1 MNKLNLKHTGGFPFE
16 ANTLDYMQDAYSLFN
31 TLGAMA
37 GELVILKGCEQAG
50 NSVAS
55 GVVYIKAL
63 DEVLPFKGSALSD
76 KVIVREDVTSLPF
89 EDGTSKDVEHTRYA
103 TFGNSHDGYLWADF
117 KRIDPLTA
125 IIARIAKLERRVK
138 DTLPIG
144 TIAIWGRPHNEIP
157 KGWIEYTGLKGCVP
171 VGHDPNDYQ
180 DGNPLYVGFSQ
191 IDRIVGEK
199 QVTLTTNEIPSHKH
213 NVNWRFYLSNDDG
226 GDPDDNP
233 QVSFDQRG
241 TRVGERREI
250 NAAYMNTFIESTG
263 GNKPHNN
270 IQPSRVVKF
279 IQFVGFDD

>member
-1 MNKLNLKHTGGFPFE
+1 M
-16 ANTLDYMQDAYSLFN
+16 
-31 TLGAMA
+31 
-37 GELVILKGCEQAG
+37 
-50 NSVAS
+50 
-55 GVVYIKAL
+55 
-63 DEVLPFKGSALSD
+63 
-76 KVIVREDVTSLPF
+76 
-89 EDGTSKDVEHTRYA
+89 
-103 TFGNSHDGYLWADF
+103 
-117 KRIDPLTA
+117 
-125 IIARIAKLERRVK
+125 
-138 DTLPIG
+138 
-144 TIAIWGRPHNEIP
+144 
-157 KGWIEYTGLKGCVP
+157 KGCVP

>member
-16 ANTLDYMQDAYSLFN
+16 TNTLDYMQDAYSLFN

-37 GELVILKGCEQAG
+37 GELVILKGCEITG

-63 DEVLPFKGSALSD
+63 DEVLPFKGSTLSD
-76 KVIVREDVTSLPF
+76 KVIVREDITSLPF

-103 TFGNSHDGYLWADF
+103 TFGNSPDGYLWADF
-117 KRIDPLTA
+117 KRIDPLTTV
-125 IIARIAKLERRVK
+125 IARIAKLEWRVK
-138 DTLPIG
+138 HTIPIG
-144 TIAIWGRPHNEIP
+144 TVAIWGKPADAIP
-157 KGWIEYTGLKGCVP
+157 IGWIEYEPMRGYVP
-171 VGHDPNDYQ
+171 VGYRPRDFDFGTL
-180 DGNPLYVGFSQ
+180 DKTL
-191 IDRIVGEK
+191 GERTH
-199 QVTLTTNEIPSHKH
+199 TLTTGEMPSHKH
-213 NVNWRFYLSNDDG
+213 NVNGRFYLSNDDG

-250 NAAYMNTFIESTG
+250 NDAYMNTFIESTG
-263 GNKPHNN
+263 DNQPHNN

>member
-37 GELVILKGCEQAG
+37 GELVILKGCEITG

-63 DEVLPFKGSALSD
+63 DEVLPFKGSTLSD
-76 KVIVREDVTSLPF
+76 KVIVREDITPLPF

-103 TFGNSHDGYLWADF
+103 TFGNSPDGYLWADF

-125 IIARIAKLERRVK
+125 VIARIAKLEWRVK
-138 DTLPIG
+138 HSIPIG
-144 TIAIWGRPHNEIP
+144 TVAIWGKPAEAIP
-157 KGWIEYTGLKGCVP
+157 IGWIEYEPMRGYVP
-171 VGHDPNDYQ
+171 VGYHPRDFDFGTL
-180 DGNPLYVGFSQ
+180 DKTL
-191 IDRIVGEK
+191 GERK
-199 QVTLTTNEIPSHKH
+199 HTLTTGEMPSHNH
-213 NVNWRFYLSNDDG
+213 SANTNNYYYSQDDSG
-226 GDPDDNP
+226 
-233 QVSFDQRG
+233 
-241 TRVGERREI
+241 
-250 NAAYMNTFIESTG
+250 TG
-263 GNKPHNN
+263 GSNWEVSVNNTGGPRGNYQGDVTAPFTQSEGGNQPHNN

>member
-31 TLGAMA
+31 TFGAMA
-37 GELVILKGCEQAG
+37 GEVVILKGSESTG

-63 DEVLPFKGSALSD
+63 DEVLPFKGSTLSD
-76 KVIVREDVTSLPF
+76 KVIVREDITSLPF

-103 TFGNSHDGYLWADF
+103 TFGNSPDGYLWADF

-125 IIARIAKLERRVK
+125 VIARIAKLEWRVK
-138 DTLPIG
+138 HSIPIG
-144 TIAIWGRPHNEIP
+144 TVAIWGKPAEAIP
-157 KGWIEYTGLKGCVP
+157 IGWIEYEPMRGYVP
-171 VGHDPNDYQ
+171 VGYHPRDFDFGTL
-180 DGNPLYVGFSQ
+180 DKTL
-191 IDRIVGEK
+191 GERK
-199 QVTLTTNEIPSHKH
+199 HTLTTGEMPSHKH
-213 NVNWRFYLSNDDG
+213 NVNGRFYLSNDDG

-263 GNKPHNN
+263 GNQPHNN